1 MMSPSETTIETV
13 PVAPNDA
20 DRFSWRRV
28 WLIGRYMIPTFRKQ
42 LIMYPIVITLFT
54 LSSELFYH
62 IGWMQ
67 LMDAGIF
74 STLCG
79 FMFYFAPVSLAR
91 KNNRFIMAQIPA
103 RTSEKFV
110 FLLIYY
116 WIVIGILTLGLNK
129 LITIIMTRYM
139 DGANIEAEAILTNL
153 TNVIGLKLT
162 YIMIMGY
169 FSALALQAFALYG
182 VVKAK
187 SSRMMTA
194 IGYSLGGYVLMCV
207 ISGLAGAFMAGFYVW
222 KMRSSFGD
230 GGSGSIDAD
239 ELASGLV
246 VDIVPTIMS
255 VVTILLSVV
264 AVVLLC
270 KTYKIIRHRGF

>member
-1 MMSPSETTIETV
+1 MMTPSETTIETV
-13 PVAPNDA
+13 PFAPNES

-54 LSSELFYH
+54 LSSGLFYS
-62 IGWMQ
+62 IGWMP

-74 STLCG
+74 TTLCG

-91 KNNRFIMAQIPA
+91 KDNRFIIAQIPA

-116 WIVIGILTLGLNK
+116 WIVIGILTVGLNK
-129 LITIIMTRYM
+129 LITMIMTRYM
-139 DGANIEAEAILTNL
+139 DGVNMEAEAILTNL

-162 YIMIMGY
+162 YIMILGY
-169 FSALALQAFALYG
+169 FSSLALQAFALYG
-182 VVKAK
+182 VVTAK

-222 KMRSSFGD
+222 KMKSSFTD
-230 GGSGSIDAD
+230 GGTDVD
-239 ELASGLV
+239 ELAASLV
-246 VDIVPTIMS
+246 VDIVPKIMS

-264 AVVLLC
+264 AVVLLY